1 MFKNDLDITSPTT
14 VEWEWWAGNS
24 KCPRCGRKRIQ
35 YNTRIVLTT
44 MPPQTLLRCVECD
57 YEFRSNDGMVV
68 TPSKIVPSVMNCQI
82 CNVPTSNP
90 SCLCDECI
98 GAVRKLLVK
107 ETPTPNVSE
116 EHIEEEQSQPSVTDG
131 EGTTV
136 GGSVEDA
143 SQGQI

>member
-24 KCPRCGRKRIQ
+24 KCPRCGSRRIQ

-44 MPPQTLLRCVECD
+44 MPPQTLLRCAECD

-68 TPSKIVPSVMNCQI
+68 TPSKIVPSVTNCQI

-98 GAVRKLLVK
+98 EALRKFLYK
-107 ETPTPNVSE
+107 EPSTPNAKE
-116 EHIEEEQSQPSVTDG
+116 ESIENEQSQPSVTYE
-131 EGTTV
+131 EGTTTV
-136 GGSVEDA
+136 ESVEDA
-143 SQGQI
+143 PQGQI